1 MNASSLH
8 TNSKWE
14 LPIGLA
20 SGRLWLISVTKPSY
34 CVSSNLDT
42 WLKSEGM
49 HSTKCCCIPL
59 LQTRYSRCKSC
70 SLLYQSSTSWCLRT
84 IVSFLPTPKGP
95 MGFRACFD
103 IREQEPVLCTALHL
117 RIGVAHPLCS
127 SSSPSATFCNAG
139 LATQPRQQRLRTC
152 IYPAHFLCASNSV
165 LKKRRSGAAA

>member
-20 SGRLWLISVTKPSY
+20 SGRLWLITVTKPSY

-49 HSTKCCCIPL
+49 HSIKCCCIPL

-95 MGFRACFD
+95 MGSGHASISGSKNQCCA
-103 IREQEPVLCTALHL
+103 QLCTCVSVLHIPCAAAARHL
-117 RIGVAHPLCS
+117 P
-127 SSSPSATFCNAG
+127 PSATQALPPSHGSKDCV
-139 LATQPRQQRLRTC
+139 LAYTLHT
-152 IYPAHFLCASNSV
+152 FSV
-165 LKKRRSGAAA
+165 QAIVS